1 MTSASTRLA
10 LLAAALVFSLP
21 TSAANLSIDEPAS
34 KAHFEIDAA
43 HGNLAAASLAGAPA
57 LSRCY
62 DEYWLQGDDGKIGDR
77 SDERDDRVLKTR
89 RQGRSIILE
98 CRNDKLG
105 LDLIKAYAPSPTP
118 GGLRKTVTVKPFAH
132 HAILHLLSRSRVAE
146 QFAPGAYLY
155 TPRQS
160 WGGGTLLFGVRPL
173 ADVKQ
178 ETKSTSGW
186 DNRFVVAFHRDRSL
200 AVSHWRSEV
209 DGVWVPHAGIAG
221 AWGQEPLTALTYLP
235 DGWRFRILL
244 CAENT
249 KASASADYVLHRG
262 DWYDA
267 WALYK
272 DLPGLK
278 ATYKGLDSI
287 PAWCRQIKYGTFWNG
302 PDYEAFAATT
312 AKLAD
317 RLGGDAYVS
326 VGVFGWSL
334 DGDYETERPFLQE
347 TFGLAMTPE
356 YMRRVIGAIQHHPR
370 VKTGLYIQGGL
381 IDEASQC
388 YRDHPDW
395 VIHGRD
401 GKPFDSGFADNPT
414 SHMYL
419 GDARVPGWVDH
430 FRSRIAAVCK
440 AYDCGWIYLDG
451 GGYSEDFD
459 WTRRAVTGFP
469 EWLKLNEGVLRSVR
483 STGADRGLL
492 VNFQNA
498 PFGDMSWLECGY
510 FAPQVPWRET
520 VDFCFDTETLQDPCY
535 TLEPLYWSDND
546 RYLAMCIAFGLTP
559 CSGDVSL
566 EKPEATW
573 RAIEA
578 AWRMKPG
585 RLILN
590 SAATSPVWWR
600 DGGSVVT
607 FTERV
612 GDDVVVPVLNFGDAE
627 QVEVTVDL
635 AAAGLKPGKGGRAE
649 IYRPL
654 VSAEHQIVTPKA
666 TSGAKSTFEVRVPRS
681 WGGITLLICS
691 SR

>member
-1 MTSASTRLA
+1 MIFATPI
-10 LLAAALVFSLP
+10 F
-21 TSAANLSIDEPAS
+21 AANLSIDEPAS
-34 KAHFEIDAA
+34 KAHFEIDPA
-43 HGNLAAASLAGAPA
+43 HGNLAAASLAGSSA

-62 DEYWLQGDDGKIGDR
+62 DEYWFQGDDGKISDR
-77 SDERDDRVLKTR
+77 SDERDDRVLTTH
-89 RQGRSIILE
+89 RQGQSIILT

-118 GGLRKTVTVKPFAH
+118 GGLRKTVTVKPFAR
-132 HAILHLLSRSRVAE
+132 HAILHLMSRARVADA
-146 QFAPGAYLY
+146 FAPDAYLY

-160 WGGGTLLFGVRPL
+160 WGGATLLFGVRPL

-200 AVSHWRSEV
+200 AISHWRSEV
-209 DGVWVPHAGIAG
+209 DGVWVPHSGIAG
-221 AWGQEPLTALTYLP
+221 AWGQEPFAALTYLP
-235 DGWRFRILL
+235 DGWRFRLL
-244 CAENT
+244 FCAENT
-249 KASASADYVLHRG
+249 TASASADYVLHRG

-272 DLPGLK
+272 DAPGFK
-278 ATYKGLDSI
+278 STYRGLADI

-302 PDYEAFAATT
+302 PEYESFAAST

-317 RLGGDAYVS
+317 RLGPDAYVS

-334 DGDYETERPFLQE
+334 DGDYETARPFLQE
-347 TFGLAMTPE
+347 TLGLAMTPA
-356 YMRRVIGAIQHHPR
+356 YMRRCVSAIQQHPR

-381 IDEASQC
+381 IDEDSQC
-388 YRDHPDW
+388 FRDHPDW

-419 GDARVPGWVDH
+419 GDARVRGWVDH
-430 FRSRIAAVCK
+430 FHSRIAAVCK

-451 GGYSEDFD
+451 GGYSEDLD
-459 WTRRAVTGFP
+459 GTRRTVTGFP
-469 EWLKLNEGVLRSVR
+469 EWLKLNEGVLKAVR

-492 VNFQNA
+492 VNCQNA

-510 FAPQVPWRET
+510 FAPEVPWRET
-520 VDFCFDTETLQDPCY
+520 VDFCFDTEALQDPRY

-546 RYLAMCIAFGLTP
+546 RYLAMCIAFGFTP
-559 CSGDVSL
+559 CGDVSV

-573 RAIEA
+573 RAIDA
-578 AWRMKPG
+578 AYRMKLG

-600 DGGSVVT
+600 DAGSVVT
-607 FTERV
+607 FAERV
-612 GDDVVVPVLNFGDAE
+612 GDDVVVPVLNFGASSQGELPD
-627 QVEVTVDL
+627 QIEVTVDL
-635 AAAGLKPGKGGRAE
+635 AAVGIRSAKPIRAE
-649 IYRPL
+649 TYRPL
-654 VSAEHQIVTPKA
+654 LSATIETVQ
-666 TSGAKSTFEVRVPRS
+666 PRS
-681 WGGITLLICS
+681 TDHGKLTFDLTVPKSWSGLTLLTL
-691 SR
+691 R